1 MKTFEDHIYR
11 LQKMNKL
18 IENRCT
24 GSPCEFASKM
34 CMSRRTL
41 FNAID
46 ELRERVGKY
55 GVHIVFDRAIRSYIY
70 DQPGSFEIN
79 DSFCKKD

>member
-1 MKTFEDHIYR
+1 
-11 LQKMNKL
+11 MNKL

-55 GVHIVFDRAIRSYIY
+55 GVHIVFDRGILSYIY
-70 DQPGSFEIN
+70 DQPGSFEIK
-79 DSFCKKD
+79 DSFRNND